1 MKSKETYKNILL
13 KEIKGSLCDMASF
26 AIVGLTKLE
35 RGNKADLEY
44 IQLFS
49 GYFNHIVNVKNPTA
63 PDSLLDPR
71 EVLLMYDVFKKYKKY
86 FIPTVENMLY
96 ETREFVKRLD
106 GLVSNVNGSNDIA
119 KEELSDLKTLCK
131 IIKKEAESRLPAI
144 EPRIGI
150 SCGQYR

>member
-1 MKSKETYKNILL
+1 MKSKEAYKRILL
-13 KEIKGSLCDMASF
+13 KEIRGNLSSMASF
-26 AIVGLTKLE
+26 AIGELCKLE

-44 IQLFS
+44 IQLFRS
-49 GYFNHIVNVKNPTA
+49 YFNHIVNVENPTA

-71 EVLLMYDVFKKYKKY
+71 EVLLMYDAFKKYKKD

-96 ETREFVKRLD
+96 ETGEFVKRLD

-150 SCGQYR
+150 SCGQYI

>member
-1 MKSKETYKNILL
+1 MKETYKKILL
-13 KEIKGSLCDMASF
+13 KEIKGNLSSMASF
-26 AIVGLTKLE
+26 AIGELCKLE

-44 IQLFS
+44 IELFRS
-49 GYFNHIVNVKNPTA
+49 YFNHIVNVKNPTA

-71 EVLLMYDVFKKYKKY
+71 EVVLMYDVFKKYKKD
-86 FIPTVENMLY
+86 FIPIVENMLY

-106 GLVSNVNGSNDIA
+106 GLVSNVNRSNDIA

-131 IIKKEAESRLPAI
+131 IIEEEAESRLPAI

-150 SCGQYR
+150 SCGQYV